1 MGDDAT
7 PEAKVALDHDLQAL
21 TSQLEAAQARESA
34 QPKGVPPGAAPQ
46 DQTVFGY
53 TPGALFL
60 GLVISTA
67 GIGYIRYAK
76 VTSRLSP
83 LVVGVALLG
92 LAFLVKDAWIL
103 LGSSVGVVAVSL
115 LLRRFVTY

>member
-7 PEAKVALDHDLQAL
+7 ADAKVGLDHDLQAL
-21 TSQLEAAQARESA
+21 TSQLEAAQAKE
-34 QPKGVPPGAAPQ
+34 GAPQ
-46 DQTVFGY
+46 KGPQPGGGPADQAIFGY

-60 GLVISTA
+60 GLVVSTA

-83 LVVGVALLG
+83 LVVGVALLVVT
-92 LAFLVKDAWIL
+92 FFIKDAWIL
-103 LGSSVGVVAVSL
+103 LGTSVGIVAASL
-115 LLRRFVTY
+115 LLRRFVTF